1 MRVSGC
7 SWTPCC
13 RGWKES
19 LGFVY
24 FPSDCR
30 GKTFWFPL
38 RPWPNWIIVKWTL
51 SNFMFH
57 NLWCAAQR
65 REVQETHHQAERH
78 GEPNLL
84 NAERVTENSCEWVSR
99 GHAPTYTDNIYTL
112 RSAFTPGSAL
122 IQTLDPEERHQFWH
136 ISCLSERS
144 ASAAGAS
151 NNMTLQIKLTD
162 ERRII

>member
-112 RSAFTPGSAL
+112 RSALCQLCIHTRVGSDPNVRPRRTPSILTHFLFIRA
-122 IQTLDPEERHQFWH
+122 
-136 ISCLSERS
+136 ISIRCWSIKQRD
-144 ASAAGAS
+144 AS
-151 NNMTLQIKLTD
+151 D
-162 ERRII
+162 